1 MREITLGGQR
11 VALYALDTVVVGSGC
26 AGFNAADTLFDLG
39 RRDIALL
46 TEGVNMGTSRNT
58 GSDKQTY
65 YKLSLC
71 ADAQDS
77 VYQLAENLFAGGS
90 VNGDTALA
98 EAAGSVRSFMKLVN
112 LGVPF
117 PTNRYGEYVGY
128 KTDHDPRQRA
138 TSCGPLTSKVMTE
151 KLEASVRQKG
161 IPLLDGFQAVRL
173 LVEEG
178 RVAGLV
184 ALDKSRLS
192 QEDWGL
198 AVFLCGQVV
207 LATGGPAIAYGRTVY
222 PPSQTGSTGL
232 ALEAGAA
239 GCNLQEWQ
247 YGLASVQFRWNVSGT
262 YQQVLPRYISVDGEG
277 REREFLAE
285 ALGAQRALELVFL
298 KGYQWPFDTQKV
310 EGSSLVDLLVHRETS
325 LGRRAFLD
333 FRQNPQGLE
342 QGFAALSHE
351 AWEYLERSGAGQ
363 PTPIQRLAHMNPSA
377 IELYAAHS
385 IDLWKEP
392 LEIALCAQ
400 HNNGG
405 LAVDAHWQSTL
416 PGLYVAGEAAGT
428 FGVTRPGGSAPQLH
442 PGGLSAGGG
451 AHCRDLPALPSPGG
465 ALPPGPAPGGGA
477 AGPAGPAALR
487 RGGKRHRPAA
497 ALPAGHEPA
506 GGAPALPAGDGGS
519 LPPRWRKPSPAFG
532 SAPPLSRPQE
542 LPAALKNREMLLT
555 QRAML
560 SAMELTG
567 AACGSRGSA
576 LLATQEGAPLPGG
589 GHPLPARGQL
599 PSGGLGGDPPVPQ
612 RGQAP
617 SLCRCAPCPKTDD
630 WFEKRLEGVPP
641 AETPLGKINIPRQ
654 SQGFLE
660 RQERLPQLRQSHL
673 VEKVP

>member
-1 MREITLGGQR
+1 MKEITLGGQR

-192 QEDWGL
+192 QNDWGL

-247 YGLASVQFRWNVSGT
+247 YGLASVKFRWNVSGT
-262 YQQVLPRYISVDGEG
+262 YQQVLPRYISVDGRAGSGSSWRKPWGPSGHWSWCSSRATSGPLTPRRWRAPLWWTCWSTG
-277 REREFLAE
+277 RPPWAAGCSWISARIPR
-285 ALGAQRALELVFL
+285 GWSRAL
-298 KGYQWPFDTQKV
+298 P
-310 EGSSLVDLLVHRETS
+310 
-325 LGRRAFLD
+325 
-333 FRQNPQGLE
+333 
-342 QGFAALSHE
+342 
-351 AWEYLERSGAGQ
+351 RS
-363 PTPIQRLAHMNPSA
+363 P
-377 IELYAAHS
+377 
-385 IDLWKEP
+385 
-392 LEIALCAQ
+392 
-400 HNNGG
+400 
-405 LAVDAHWQSTL
+405 
-416 PGLYVAGEAAGT
+416 
-428 FGVTRPGGSAPQLH
+428 TRPGNTWSAL
-442 PGGLSAGGG
+442 
-451 AHCRDLPALPSPGG
+451 
-465 ALPPGPAPGGGA
+465 GPASP
-477 AGPAGPAALR
+477 
-487 RGGKRHRPAA
+487 RP
-497 ALPAGHEPA
+497 
-506 GGAPALPAGDGGS
+506 S
-519 LPPRWRKPSPAFG
+519 
-532 SAPPLSRPQE
+532 
-542 LPAALKNREMLLT
+542 
-555 QRAML
+555 
-560 SAMELTG
+560 
-567 AACGSRGSA
+567 
-576 LLATQEGAPLPGG
+576 
-589 GHPLPARGQL
+589 
-599 PSGGLGGDPPVPQ
+599 SGWP
-612 RGQAP
+612 
-617 SLCRCAPCPKTDD
+617 T
-630 WFEKRLEGVPP
+630 
-641 AETPLGKINIPRQ
+641 
-654 SQGFLE
+654 
-660 RQERLPQLRQSHL
+660 
-673 VEKVP
+673 

>member
-1 MREITLGGQR
+1 MKEITLGGQR

-222 PPSQTGSTGL
+222 PPSQPGSTGL
-232 ALEAGAA
+232 ALEAV
-239 GCNLQEWQ
+239 W
-247 YGLASVQFRWNVSGT
+247 
-262 YQQVLPRYISVDGEG
+262 
-277 REREFLAE
+277 
-285 ALGAQRALELVFL
+285 
-298 KGYQWPFDTQKV
+298 
-310 EGSSLVDLLVHRETS
+310 
-325 LGRRAFLD
+325 
-333 FRQNPQGLE
+333 
-342 QGFAALSHE
+342 
-351 AWEYLERSGAGQ
+351 
-363 PTPIQRLAHMNPSA
+363 
-377 IELYAAHS
+377 
-385 IDLWKEP
+385 
-392 LEIALCAQ
+392 
-400 HNNGG
+400 
-405 LAVDAHWQSTL
+405 
-416 PGLYVAGEAAGT
+416 
-428 FGVTRPGGSAPQLH
+428 
-442 PGGLSAGGG
+442 
-451 AHCRDLPALPSPGG
+451 
-465 ALPPGPAPGGGA
+465 
-477 AGPAGPAALR
+477 
-487 RGGKRHRPAA
+487 
-497 ALPAGHEPA
+497 
-506 GGAPALPAGDGGS
+506 
-519 LPPRWRKPSPAFG
+519 
-532 SAPPLSRPQE
+532 
-542 LPAALKNREMLLT
+542 
-555 QRAML
+555 
-560 SAMELTG
+560 
-567 AACGSRGSA
+567 
-576 LLATQEGAPLPGG
+576 
-589 GHPLPARGQL
+589 
-599 PSGGLGGDPPVPQ
+599 LGG
-612 RGQAP
+612 
-617 SLCRCAPCPKTDD
+617 
-630 WFEKRLEGVPP
+630 
-641 AETPLGKINIPRQ
+641 
-654 SQGFLE
+654 
-660 RQERLPQLRQSHL
+660 
-673 VEKVP
+673 

>member
-1 MREITLGGQR
+1 MKEITLRGQR

-325 LGRRAFLD
+325 LGRRVFLD

-428 FGVTRPGGSAPQLH
+428 FGVTRPGGSALNSTQVGSLRAAEHIAETCPPCHPREELSPQAQRQVEELLGQLGQLLS
-442 PGGLSAGGG
+442 GGEESVIAQ
-451 AHCRDLPALPSPGG
+451 
-465 ALPPGPAPGGGA
+465 
-477 AGPAGPAALR
+477 R
-487 RGGKRHRPAA
+487 RRFQQAMSQQ
-497 ALPAGHEPA
+497 AGHMR
-506 GGAPALPAGDGGS
+506 S
-519 LPPRWRKPSPAFG
+519 LPGMGHLAAQVEEALAGFWQRTAV
-532 SAPPLSRPQE
+532 SRPQE

-576 LLATQEGAPLPGG
+576 LLATQEGAPLPGVG
-589 GHPLPARGQL
+589 IRYQPGDNSHRGDWVETRLSPAGASSRFVPVRPL
-599 PSGGLGGDPPVPQ
+599 
-612 RGQAP
+612 
-617 SLCRCAPCPKTDD
+617 PKTDD
-630 WFEKRLEGVPP
+630 WFENVWKEY
-641 AETPLGKINIPRQ
+641 RQ
-654 SQGFLE
+654 
-660 RQERLPQLRQSHL
+660 RKHL
-673 VEKVP
+673 

>member
-1 MREITLGGQR
+1 MKEITLRGQR

-247 YGLASVQFRWNVSGT
+247 YGLASVKFRWNVSGT

-325 LGRRAFLD
+325 LGRRVFLD
-333 FRQNPQGLE
+333 FRRNPQGLE

-351 AWEYLERSGAGQ
+351 AREYLERSGASQ

-428 FGVTRPGGSAPQLH
+428 FGVTRPGGSALNSTQVGSLRAAEHIAETCPPCHPREELSPQAQRQVEELLGQLGQLLS
-442 PGGLSAGGG
+442 GGEESVIAQ
-451 AHCRDLPALPSPGG
+451 
-465 ALPPGPAPGGGA
+465 
-477 AGPAGPAALR
+477 R
-487 RGGKRHRPAA
+487 RRFQQAMSQQ
-497 ALPAGHEPA
+497 AGH
-506 GGAPALPAGDGGS
+506 LRS
-519 LPPRWRKPSPAFG
+519 LPGMGQLAAQVEEALAGFWQRTAV
-532 SAPPLSRPQE
+532 SRPQE

-555 QRAML
+555 QWAML

-576 LLATQEGAPLPGG
+576 LLATQEGAPLPGLG
-589 GHPLPARGQL
+589 IHYQPGDNSHRGDWVETRLSPAGASSRFVPVRPL
-599 PSGGLGGDPPVPQ
+599 
-612 RGQAP
+612 
-617 SLCRCAPCPKTDD
+617 PKTDD
-630 WFEKRLEGVPP
+630 WFENVWKEY
-641 AETPLGKINIPRQ
+641 RQ
-654 SQGFLE
+654 
-660 RQERLPQLRQSHL
+660 RKHL
-673 VEKVP
+673 